1 MVIVA
6 DRGVVSEE
14 LLQAL
19 EAEGQDYIVGI
30 PLRKWKAS
38 GEVLKRGG
46 RYHKVADNLEVKEVE
61 QDGNRYILCNNPE
74 QQKRDGKQRA
84 SFVAQKVLDEG
95 RAEINWRRD
104 GKNQNVNIL
113 LASWATI
120 HNLLYQQ

>member
-1 MVIVA
+1 M
-6 DRGVVSEE
+6 
-14 LLQAL
+14 
-19 EAEGQDYIVGI
+19 
-30 PLRKWKAS
+30 
-38 GEVLKRGG
+38 
-46 RYHKVADNLEVKEVE
+46 KEVE

-113 LASWATI
+113 LASRATI